1 MHVLATDI
9 WTSPWFII
17 SALLVFFGL
26 IVLIVILAKRATN
39 KNKTMPKIDE
49 EDARKEQL
57 NRVLEPITDE
67 ETLKQMEKYEQEAKQ
82 SAENKQDKNK

>member
-39 KNKTMPKIDE
+39 KNKVMPKIDE

-67 ETLKQMEKYEQEAKQ
+67 ETLKQMEKYEQEAKK
-82 SAENKQDKNK
+82 STENKQDKNK